1 MGSHIDATET
11 YEIVHEGEESVL
23 RVKSSSN
30 PQSLASAIS
39 HAVYDSRKVLLR
51 AIGAGAVN
59 QAIKACAIARGYVAP
74 RGIDLTIRPGFAT
87 VEMPEGEVSAI
98 TLLILPG

>member
-1 MGSHIDATET
+1 M
-11 YEIVHEGEESVL
+11 
-23 RVKSSSN
+23 KSSSN

-39 HAVYDSRKVLLR
+39 HAVYDSRKVTLR

-74 RGIDLTIRPGFAT
+74 RGIDLTIKPGFAT
-87 VEMPEGEVSAI
+87 VTMHDGDVSAI
-98 TLLILPG
+98 TLLIMVA